1 MEKEERGTGGKFRK
15 PTSRKPQPSPYA
27 RPANQT
33 TRNAQRSDKGWL
45 SKFVDPA
52 SRLLSGGA
60 TRLFPSFFS
69 KTPVII
75 ALPTPSDSEDSGVK
89 QDAGQVD
96 PKPTSPKPTSEMPV
110 SVMKGGGQMDE
121 LHGSKCVSQIDEHV
135 REKLGN
141 SSDGSGL
148 SEIEQLMKGK
158 TFSRDELDRLMEILH
173 SRVIDHSDVDERE
186 KKNTS
191 MTAVPKA
198 TGDVWGEEKL
208 RTPFQERQADIL
220 SGVRGGVPNPIL
232 QPTIRDEV
240 GSSPVEIAKAY
251 MGTRASES
259 SLNSQSRI
267 WKDERTPVHNNDFAS
282 RRMSIL
288 PSSSKSS
295 IFHPGAVVQE
305 QSSYL
310 TPQTQRGRIGLHN
323 FPRTPYSRTVY
334 PRSTSK
340 VTPFQGVWDS
350 SCNILSTQS
359 KQLQSPVYGSR
370 QTKAEILDDGLG
382 SVGPIRRI
390 RQKVVSTT
398 SSRVAGSPYPASSR
412 SLWTED
418 SDPSKTFLPTFKR
431 NLDPGASSSGNSAFQ
446 PGDIN
451 GSSYNVG
458 ATTVHPQS
466 SELAR
471 KILEHLDR
479 TVPTPKEK
487 SAELKLAMVQKKP
500 HSEFTTSRSN
510 EQIGRLHVEDSDSQK
525 TSNLLG
531 ENFSAQENEDRGISF
546 LVNSKTNHSSQIKTH
561 EVSMGVGDSGRS
573 QKNQHSGRSQKN
585 QPFPLRNQMDV
596 ASVQNSVCGA
606 AVSEGLPSQMKPPS
620 QSSGAKLG
628 LTSISINKPD
638 PKRAGF
644 PDNGAG
650 FSFPVSASFGALSEP
665 PTPSIMPSSS
675 ARSLP
680 QQEEGNTVPLYSFGT
695 KSGQNLVFS
704 FPSTSTSISTQDD
717 SSTPKFTFGSDRK
730 KPEVSFS
737 SLGKDALC
745 C

>member
-1 MEKEERGTGGKFRK
+1 MENEERGTGGKFRK
-15 PTSRKPQPSPYA
+15 TPARKPSPSPYA

-33 TRNAQRSDKGWL
+33 TLHAQRIERGWL

-69 KTPVII
+69 KTPAVVI
-75 ALPTPSDSEDSGVK
+75 ASPTHSDAEDSGVK
-89 QDAGQVD
+89 QDARLVN
-96 PKPTSPKPTSEMPV
+96 PKPTSEIPET
-110 SVMKGGGQMDE
+110 VMEGGGQMDE
-121 LHGSKCVSQIDEHV
+121 VHGIKCISQIDEHA

-158 TFSRDELDRLMEILH
+158 TISRDELNRLMEILH
-173 SRVIDHSDVDERE
+173 SRVVDHSDVDGRE
-186 KKNTS
+186 KKSTRV
-191 MTAVPKA
+191 TVVPEA
-198 TGDVWGEEKL
+198 TGDVLGEEKV
-208 RTPFQERQADIL
+208 RTPVQEKLADIL
-220 SGVRGGVPNPIL
+220 SGVSNPIL

-251 MGTRASES
+251 MGARASEL
-259 SLNSQSRI
+259 SLSSQSRI
-267 WKDERTPVHNNDFAS
+267 WKDERTAVQNNDFAS
-282 RRMSIL
+282 KRMSIL
-288 PSSSKSS
+288 PSSPKSS
-295 IFHPGAVVQE
+295 IYHPDAVVQN

-323 FPRTPYSRTVY
+323 LPRTPYSRTVF

-340 VTPFQGVWDS
+340 VTPFHGVFDNS
-350 SCNILSTQS
+350 RNILSTHS
-359 KQLQSPVYGSR
+359 KQFQSPVYGSR
-370 QTKAEILDDGLG
+370 QTKAEILDDGVG

-398 SSRVAGSPYPASSR
+398 PTRVAGSRHPSNSS

-418 SDPSKTFLPTFKR
+418 SDASKTFLPTFKR

-446 PGDIN
+446 PGDSKASN
-451 GSSYNVG
+451 FNVG
-458 ATTVHPQS
+458 VTTVHPQS

-487 SAELKLAMVQKKP
+487 SAELKLAMVRKKP
-500 HSEFTTSRSN
+500 SSCEFTTSRPN
-510 EQIGRLHVEDSDSQK
+510 EQFGSLHVEDSDSLK
-525 TSNLLG
+525 SRNLLG
-531 ENFSAQENEDRGISF
+531 ENFSDQENEDRGISF
-546 LVNSKTNHSSQIKTH
+546 LADSNTNHSSQIKTN
-561 EVSMGVGDSGRS
+561 EVSMGVGASGRS
-573 QKNQHSGRSQKN
+573 LKN
-585 QPFPLRNQMDV
+585 QPYPLRNQMDV
-596 ASVQNSVCGA
+596 VSVQKSVRGA
-606 AVSEGLPSQMKPPS
+606 AVSEGFTSQMKPPS

-638 PKRAGF
+638 SKRAVF
-644 PDNGAG
+644 LDNGVG
-650 FSFPVSASFGALSEP
+650 FTFPVSASFGALSEP

-680 QQEEGNTVPLYSFGT
+680 QQEEGNTAPVYSFGS
-695 KSGQNLVFS
+695 KSSSGQNLVFS
-704 FPSTSTSISTQDD
+704 FPSTSTSISTHDD

-730 KPEVSFS
+730 KSEVSFS